1 MSVCD
6 PRDGSLDDTL
16 AERLLD
22 GAGHDSVPAR
32 YLPLVSLVAAARTPA
47 TEAELAG
54 QDAAV
59 AVFRARRP
67 VAPGSRG
74 RSHRAKGFLL
84 VSAVVV
90 STATGAAAATG
101 NLPDPAQ
108 DLAAELLELI
118 GIHVPSSASDRD
130 LPTDSGSSSAALWN
144 PATGPV
150 ALSTSAPAPTGT
162 TDGVA
167 DRFAIW
173 LVGTGGPRPNAPGDP
188 AALLDDSAAGGS
200 RRHAAGAGG

>member
-1 MSVCD
+1 MSVWV

-90 STATGAAAATG
+90 STAAGAAAATG
-101 NLPDPAQ
+101 KLPDPAQ

-118 GIHVPSSASDRD
+118 GIHVPELGA
-130 LPTDSGSSSAALWN
+130 
-144 PATGPV
+144 
-150 ALSTSAPAPTGT
+150 
-162 TDGVA
+162 
-167 DRFAIW
+167 
-173 LVGTGGPRPNAPGDP
+173 RP
-188 AALLDDSAAGGS
+188 
-200 RRHAAGAGG
+200 